1 MFNRIRR
8 MFSTLSGGNGNLPVV
23 TPYASITADMVDY
36 ISKLSKFGDMTEE
49 EIYEQMLV
57 FEADIGGGIDKMSTL
72 VGESFKGFV
81 IKSGESL
88 SEDEQRCVNLA
99 NEMVDTME
107 IEDIHEGFTEI
118 LIAQGNLF
126 VIPDDGSIQIQPNK
140 YVTLLDKKE
149 DIGTLSTNRVI
160 TSANW
165 FVLFENDSTKENVV
179 KPMSDVVHIKYK
191 VTPVFQRDLKNRE
204 TYGLYS
210 MSPLQRAILPVWWK
224 RQTMIIDIMW
234 RWRNVPREH
243 HQLDGSMFTLDK
255 FSGSKSERIV
265 AATNAAQ
272 AAVNSYI
279 ANLKN
284 QDPDQGY
291 VTLDNVSI
299 DVVKQKAG
307 YMKTNELM
315 NQLDEKTWM
324 ALNIPESIV
333 NGKNPGSYASEIAVS
348 NYVSAK
354 IIKIAKKFKPLI
366 LGMVRDRI
374 SEIDENLPVNKL
386 DIKYEL
392 VMATS
397 KMELFRQAAIM
408 ASIGIFTETEIREL
422 GNYMPLT
429 EEMRKELVDPKRET
443 SVEDKVADAMRVGNF
458 PTAPDTPHSDE
469 QRKSDPGE
477 RVSRSASED

>member
-1 MFNRIRR
+1 MFNKVRKI
-8 MFSTLSGGNGNLPVV
+8 FSTLSSSTDGISVV

-36 ISKLSKFGDMTEE
+36 ISKLSKFGDMDED
-49 EIYEQMLV
+49 EIYEQMLI
-57 FEADIGGGIDKMSTL
+57 FEPDVGGGIDSMSTL
-72 VGESFKGFV
+72 VSESFKGFF

-88 SEDEQRCVNLA
+88 SKDEARCVELA
-99 NEMVDTME
+99 NDMTETMG
-107 IEDIHEGFTEI
+107 IEDILEGFSET
-118 LIAQGNLF
+118 LITHGNLY
-126 VIPDDGSIQIQPNK
+126 VIPDSGSVQVQPNK
-140 YVTLLDKKE
+140 YVTLVDKKD
-149 DIGTLSTNRVI
+149 DIGSLTLNRVI
-160 TSANW
+160 TKANW
-165 FVLFENDSTKENVV
+165 FILFENDSTKENVV
-179 KPMSDVVHIKYK
+179 VPMKDVVHIKYK
-191 VTPVFQRDLKNRE
+191 ATPIFQRDLKNRE
-204 TYGLYS
+204 TYGVYS
-210 MSPLQRAILPVWWK
+210 MSPLQRAVLPVWWK
-224 RQTMIIDIMW
+224 RQTMIIDVMW

-243 HQLDGSMFTLDK
+243 HKLDGSMFTLDK
-255 FSGSKSERIV
+255 FSGSKSERITS
-265 AATNAAQ
+265 ATNAAQ
-272 AAVNSYI
+272 SAVNSYI

-291 VTLDNVSI
+291 VTLDNVDI

-315 NQLDEKTWM
+315 SQLDEKTWM

-333 NGKNPGSYASEIAVS
+333 NGKNTGSYASEIAIS

-374 SEIDENLPVNKL
+374 REIDEDLPVNKL

-392 VMATS
+392 IMATS

-429 EEMRKELVDPKRET
+429 EEMRNELVDPKRET
-443 SVEDKVADAMRVGNF
+443 SVEDKVSDAMRVGDF
-458 PTAPDTPHSDE
+458 PKAPDTPHSDE

-477 RVSRSASED
+477 RVSRNVDEE

>member
-1 MFNRIRR
+1 MFERVRKL
-8 MFSTLSGGNGNLPVV
+8 FSTLSGDSGIPVV

-36 ISKLSKFGDMTEE
+36 VSKLSKFGDMDED
-49 EIYEQMLV
+49 EIYEQMLI
-57 FEADIGGGIDKMSTL
+57 FEPDIGGGIDRMSTL
-72 VGESFKGFV
+72 VSESFKGFF

-88 SEDEQRCVNLA
+88 SESETKCVKLA
-99 NEMVDTME
+99 NEMIETMG
-107 IEDIHEGFTEI
+107 IDDVLEGFTET
-118 LIAQGNLF
+118 LLTHGNLY
-126 VIPDDGSIQIQPNK
+126 VIPDEGSVQVQPNK
-140 YVTLLDKKE
+140 YVTLVEKKV
-149 DIGTLSTNRVI
+149 DIGSLLTSEII
-160 TSANW
+160 TKANW
-165 FVLFENDSTKENVV
+165 FVLFENDMTKTNVV
-179 KPMSDVVHIKYK
+179 KPMSDVIHIKYK
-191 VTPVFQRDLKNRE
+191 STPIFQRDLKNRE
-204 TYGLYS
+204 TYGIYS

-243 HQLDGSMFTLDK
+243 HKLDSTMFTLDK
-255 FSGSKSERIV
+255 FSGSKADRITS
-265 AATNAAQ
+265 ATNAAQ
-272 AAVNSYI
+272 KAVNSYI

-291 VTLDNVSI
+291 VTLDNVDI

-315 NQLDEKTWM
+315 SQLDEKTWM

-333 NGKNPGSYASEIAVS
+333 NGKNTGSYASEIAIS

-354 IIKIAKKFKPLI
+354 IIKIATKFKPII

-374 SEIDENLPVNKL
+374 SELDSGLPVNKL
-386 DIKYEL
+386 DIKFEL

-408 ASIGIFTETEIREL
+408 AAIGIFTETEIRAL

-429 EEMRKELVDPKRET
+429 EDMRKELVDPKRET

-458 PTAPDTPHSDE
+458 PTAPDTPHSEE

-477 RVSRSASED
+477 RVSREVDEE